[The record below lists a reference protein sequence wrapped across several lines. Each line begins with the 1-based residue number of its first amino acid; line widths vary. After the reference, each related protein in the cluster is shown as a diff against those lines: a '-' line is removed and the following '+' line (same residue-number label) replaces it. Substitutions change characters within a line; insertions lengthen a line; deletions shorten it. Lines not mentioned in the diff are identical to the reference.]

1 MKVQDHTDNV
11 IIIDLRP
18 EPDMTEELEA
28 VIKTARRRVD
38 QNVIVD
44 FTNVGIMASSS
55 ISRLLQLRKIVR
67 GNGRSL
73 VLLNVTPLTRGV
85 FSAVGLDDLF
95 EFRDDPTGAAAIQ
108 RKEGLAD

>member
-1 MKVQDHTDNV
+1 MNVQDHAERAIVVSLPPDPRTTETLETVVETAQRVNQDVV
-11 IIIDLRP
+11 IDFASVSI
-18 EPDMTEELEA
+18 MT
-28 VIKTARRRVD
+28 
-38 QNVIVD
+38 
-44 FTNVGIMASSS
+44 SSS
-55 ISRLLQLRKIVR
+55 LSRLLQLRKIVR